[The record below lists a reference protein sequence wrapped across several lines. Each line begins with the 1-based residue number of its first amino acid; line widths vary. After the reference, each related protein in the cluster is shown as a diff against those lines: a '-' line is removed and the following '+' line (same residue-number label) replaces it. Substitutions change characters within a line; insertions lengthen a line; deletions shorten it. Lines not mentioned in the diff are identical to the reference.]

1 MTGTQFMELV
11 LAELESIKKELAYIK
26 ATHVPAS
33 GVSTS
38 DNRSQNG
45 ITKDTRSTG
54 DSSGTP
60 PDSSDMNKRI
70 RIGGLGGIH
79 KGGKG
84 GPHEC
89 PPDHRPTTAHLEYGQ
104 KFGVD
109 VEQEH
114 EMFMLYNE
122 AHGRKMKNWNSAFS
136 TWLRNA
142 RKYEKQDR
150 ERRAPSSSRITM
162 VDGMMFYDQ

>member
-33 GVSTS
+33 GVST
-38 DNRSQNG
+38 G
-45 ITKDTRSTG
+45 DTRSNG
-54 DSSGTP
+54 DSSDT
-60 PDSSDMNKRI
+60 NKRI

-84 GPHEC
+84 GLHEC